1 MSTNGS
7 GAPVSDA
14 EGDLATRGPH
24 IFFVC
29 AALFGALVLGEW
41 VVAVRIGWADAVPA
55 VMWHAHELVYG
66 FAAAGFAGIISAW
79 VPGWSG
85 APRVDANRIHWLAGI
100 WLLGRAATAVSA
112 LLPAWLI
119 TIVDLSF
126 LPALAALVVIP
137 HFAGRPERNLPLLAL
152 IAVLWF
158 GDCAMHAEAFG
169 GTFTLAERGARIG
182 VDAYLLLIAVVCG
195 HAIPDATNRLLSARG
210 SAVQVRPMP
219 TLDGLAIAALLVYLI
234 SDGINGV
241 SHSTSAAALAAG
253 VFNGMRLFCWHGY
266 RTISTPAVAI
276 LHLGYLW
283 LVVGLLLEAAVPVTN
298 GVADMAAIHA
308 LTAGAIGTLLLA
320 VIAHESMVDSD
331 ASARAEKPLF
341 AAYGLVSIAV
351 VLRVA
356 ALFVFGAFVDL
367 IIASGA
373 AWSLGFLCLI
383 VSYLMRNP
391 TSSAVRRQYSE
402 SRKAI

>member
-1 MSTNGS
+1 MPTNRS
-7 GAPVSDA
+7 CATVSAA
-14 EGDLATRGPH
+14 ERSLATRGPH
-24 IFFVC
+24 VFFIG

-41 VVAVRIGWADAVPA
+41 VVAVRLGWVDALPP

-66 FAAAGFAGIISAW
+66 FAAAGFAGVISAW
-79 VPGWSG
+79 LPGWSG
-85 APRVDANRIHWLAGI
+85 APHVDVTRIYWLAGI

-112 LLPAWLI
+112 LLPAWLV

-137 HFAGRPERNLPLLAL
+137 HLAERPERNLPILAL

-182 VDAYLLLIAVVCG
+182 VDAYLLLIAAVCG
-195 HAIPDATNRLLSARG
+195 HAIPDATNQLLTEQG
-210 SAVQVRPMP
+210 SAVQIRPMP

-253 VFNGMRLFCWHGY
+253 VFNGVRLFCWHGY
-266 RTISTPAVAI
+266 RTIRTPAVAI

-320 VIAHESMVDSD
+320 AIAHESMVHSD

-373 AWSLGFLCLI
+373 VWSLGFFCLAA
-383 VSYLMRNP
+383 SYLIRNSTFSAMR
-391 TSSAVRRQYSE
+391 RRFSE